1 MKKSIGVI
9 AEYNPFHNGHLL
21 HLTEARRL
29 AGGDL
34 PVIAV
39 MSGSVVQRG
48 EPAFCNKW
56 ARAQMAV
63 QNGADLVL
71 ELPAVFSCRSAEFF
85 AAGAVQLL
93 AATGIT
99 GYLAFGAE
107 TAETQTLAAAAHFI
121 NTHQEELRAIIK
133 SGASYAAAQSTLL
146 QNAGF
151 TFAAA
156 EANDI
161 LALEYCR
168 CLQKYAPQIEPL
180 VIRRCGAGYNS
191 IDISAE
197 YASAS
202 GIRTEYAAAG
212 LSGRILP
219 QIPECSH
226 KLLETL
232 HSLNLLGWNTAKF
245 DALVLYKLCM
255 LTEQQIAAA
264 CECTEGLEH
273 RLKAAAACPDM
284 QSIVSSVS
292 SKRYTKSRIRRL
304 LMQLLLGNDKNIFT
318 EAKPQYLRVLAFNSR
333 GRSMLAQMRK
343 TASLPVI
350 TKIGRNFKNCLTGDT
365 EKDELIIRQLQTD
378 INAANLLALLQNRSQ
393 NYCQTYNS
401 DFLTQPFQQA

>member
-1 MKKSIGVI
+1 M
-9 AEYNPFHNGHLL
+9 
-21 HLTEARRL
+21 
-29 AGGDL
+29 

-168 CLQKYAPQIEPL
+168 CLQKYACYTPL
-180 VIRRCGAGYNS
+180 RCRLQQQRHKLRIRQRQRHTRGIRR
-191 IDISAE
+191 
-197 YASAS
+197 
-202 GIRTEYAAAG
+202 
-212 LSGRILP
+212 
-219 QIPECSH
+219 
-226 KLLETL
+226 
-232 HSLNLLGWNTAKF
+232 
-245 DALVLYKLCM
+245 
-255 LTEQQIAAA
+255 
-264 CECTEGLEH
+264 
-273 RLKAAAACPDM
+273 
-284 QSIVSSVS
+284 
-292 SKRYTKSRIRRL
+292 SR
-304 LMQLLLGNDKNIFT
+304 
-318 EAKPQYLRVLAFNSR
+318 AFR
-333 GRSMLAQMRK
+333 Q
-343 TASLPVI
+343 
-350 TKIGRNFKNCLTGDT
+350 NFKTN
-365 EKDELIIRQLQTD
+365 
-378 INAANLLALLQNRSQ
+378 
-393 NYCQTYNS
+393 
-401 DFLTQPFQQA
+401 P

>member
-99 GYLAFGAE
+99 DCLAFGAE

-168 CLQKYAPQIEPL
+168 CLQKYAPQIMPL

-191 IDISAE
+191 SA
-197 YASAS
+197 
-202 GIRTEYAAAG
+202 TAG
-212 LSGRILP
+212 LSGRILN

-226 KLLETL
+226 KLLERL
-232 HSLNLLGWNTAKF
+232 HSLNLLGWNAEKLN
-245 DALVLYKLCM
+245 ALVLYKLCM
-255 LTEQQIAAA
+255 LPEQQIAAA

-284 QSIVSSVS
+284 QSVVSSVS

-343 TASLPVI
+343 TASMPTAAGAVCLHKCAKRPRCRLLP
-350 TKIGRNFKNCLTGDT
+350 K
-365 EKDELIIRQLQTD
+365 
-378 INAANLLALLQNRSQ
+378 
-393 NYCQTYNS
+393 
-401 DFLTQPFQQA
+401 

>member
-56 ARAQMAV
+56 ARAQIAV

-121 NTHQEELRAIIK
+121 NTHQEELHVIIK

-168 CLQKYAPQIEPL
+168 CLQKYAPQMSQL

-191 IDISAE
+191 SDINA
-197 YASAS
+197 
-202 GIRTEYAAAG
+202 EYAAAG
-212 LSGRILP
+212 LSGRILK

-232 HSLNLLGWNTAKF
+232 HSLNLLGWNTAKL

-255 LTEQQIAAA
+255 LTKQQIAAA

-284 QSIVSSVS
+284 QSVVSSVS

-304 LMQLLLGNDKNIFT
+304 LMQLLLGNDKTIFT

-350 TKIGRNFKNCLTGDT
+350 TKIGRNFKNCLTGDA

>member
-133 SGASYAAAQSTLL
+133 SSASYAAAQSTLL

-168 CLQKYAPQIEPL
+168 CLQKYAPQIAPL

-191 IDISAE
+191 SDISAE

-212 LSGRILP
+212 LSARPGKALGRR
-219 QIPECSH
+219 Q
-226 KLLETL
+226 
-232 HSLNLLGWNTAKF
+232 A
-245 DALVLYKLCM
+245 DAQAGKAAGACVH
-255 LTEQQIAAA
+255 TEQVDVCTGQAA
-264 CECTEGLEH
+264 
-273 RLKAAAACPDM
+273 
-284 QSIVSSVS
+284 
-292 SKRYTKSRIRRL
+292 
-304 LMQLLLGNDKNIFT
+304 
-318 EAKPQYLRVLAFNSR
+318 
-333 GRSMLAQMRK
+333 
-343 TASLPVI
+343 
-350 TKIGRNFKNCLTGDT
+350 
-365 EKDELIIRQLQTD
+365 QLQAV
-378 INAANLLALLQNRSQ
+378 IHQRHQSLAVGHAAVQIHLV
-393 NYCQTYNS
+393 
-401 DFLTQPFQQA
+401 QQAIILQKSHTSRFARCIHS

>member
-1 MKKSIGVI
+1 M
-9 AEYNPFHNGHLL
+9 
-21 HLTEARRL
+21 
-29 AGGDL
+29 
-34 PVIAV
+34 
-39 MSGSVVQRG
+39 
-48 EPAFCNKW
+48 
-56 ARAQMAV
+56 
-63 QNGADLVL
+63 
-71 ELPAVFSCRSAEFF
+71 
-85 AAGAVQLL
+85 
-93 AATGIT
+93 
-99 GYLAFGAE
+99 
-107 TAETQTLAAAAHFI
+107 
-121 NTHQEELRAIIK
+121 
-133 SGASYAAAQSTLL
+133 

-168 CLQKYAPQIEPL
+168 CLQKYAPQIAPL

-191 IDISAE
+191 SDISAE

-202 GIRTEYAAAG
+202 GIRAEYAAAG
-212 LSGRILP
+212 LSGRILK
-219 QIPECSH
+219 QIPERSH

-232 HSLNLLGWNTAKF
+232 HSLNLLGWNTAKL
-245 DALVLYKLCM
+245 DALVSYKLCI
-255 LTEQQIAAA
+255 LTKQQIAAA

-284 QSIVSSVS
+284 QSAVSSVS

-333 GRSMLAQMRK
+333 GRSLLAQMRK

-401 DFLTQPFQQA
+401 DFLTQPFQQD

>member
-1 MKKSIGVI
+1 MCSAANLLSAINGRGRRWPCKTAQTLYWNCLPYFRAAARNFCRRRSAAFSSDRNYELPRFRRGNRGNTNACSCRQLHQHSSGRTARDYKK
-9 AEYNPFHNGHLL
+9 
-21 HLTEARRL
+21 RRVL
-29 AGGDL
+29 RRS
-34 PVIAV
+34 PVHTFAKCRLYFCR
-39 MSGSVVQRG
+39 SGSKRYFG
-48 EPAFCNKW
+48 TGILP
-56 ARAQMAV
+56 
-63 QNGADLVL
+63 
-71 ELPAVFSCRSAEFF
+71 LPA
-85 AAGAVQLL
+85 
-93 AATGIT
+93 
-99 GYLAFGAE
+99 
-107 TAETQTLAAAAHFI
+107 
-121 NTHQEELRAIIK
+121 
-133 SGASYAAAQSTLL
+133 
-146 QNAGF
+146 
-151 TFAAA
+151 
-156 EANDI
+156 
-161 LALEYCR
+161 
-168 CLQKYAPQIEPL
+168 KYAPEIAPL

-191 IDISAE
+191 SDISAE

-212 LSGRILP
+212 LSGRILN
-219 QIPECSH
+219 QIPKCSH

-232 HSLNLLGWNTAKF
+232 HSLNLLGWNTAKL

-284 QSIVSSVS
+284 QIVVSRVS

-304 LMQLLLGNDKNIFT
+304 LMQLLLGNDKTIFT

-333 GRSMLAQMRK
+333 GRSLLAQMRK

-365 EKDELIIRQLQTD
+365 EKDELIIRQLQMD

-401 DFLTQPFQQA
+401 DFLMQPFQQA

>member
-1 MKKSIGVI
+1 M
-9 AEYNPFHNGHLL
+9 
-21 HLTEARRL
+21 
-29 AGGDL
+29 
-34 PVIAV
+34 
-39 MSGSVVQRG
+39 
-48 EPAFCNKW
+48 
-56 ARAQMAV
+56 
-63 QNGADLVL
+63 
-71 ELPAVFSCRSAEFF
+71 
-85 AAGAVQLL
+85 
-93 AATGIT
+93 
-99 GYLAFGAE
+99 
-107 TAETQTLAAAAHFI
+107 
-121 NTHQEELRAIIK
+121 
-133 SGASYAAAQSTLL
+133 

-168 CLQKYAPQIEPL
+168 CLQKYAPQIMPL

-191 IDISAE
+191 SDISVE

-202 GIRTEYAAAG
+202 GIRAEYAAAG
-212 LSGRILP
+212 LSGRILK

-232 HSLNLLGWNTAKF
+232 HSLNLLGWNTAKL
-245 DALVLYKLCM
+245 DALILYKLCM

-273 RLKAAAACPDM
+273 RLKAASSCPDM
-284 QSIVSSVS
+284 QSVVSSVS

-304 LMQLLLGNDKNIFT
+304 LMQLLLGDDKTIFT

-350 TKIGRNFKNCLTGDT
+350 TKIGRNFKNCLTVDT
-365 EKDELIIRQLQTD
+365 AKDELIIRQLQTD

>member
-29 AGGDL
+29 AGGHL

-133 SGASYAAAQSTLL
+133 SGTSYAAAQSTLL

-168 CLQKYAPQIEPL
+168 CLQKYAPQIMPL

-191 IDISAE
+191 SDINAE

-202 GIRTEYAAAG
+202 GIRAEYAAAG

-232 HSLNLLGWNTAKF
+232 HSLNLLGWNTEKL
-245 DALVLYKLCM
+245 DTLVLYKLCM

-273 RLKAAAACPDM
+273 RLKAAAVCPDM
-284 QSIVSSVS
+284 QSVVSSVS

-304 LMQLLLGNDKNIFT
+304 LMQLLLGNDKTIFT
-318 EAKPQYLRVLAFNSR
+318 EAKPQYLRVLAFNNR
-333 GRSMLAQMRK
+333 GRSLLAQMRK

-365 EKDELIIRQLQTD
+365 AKDELIIRQLQTD

-401 DFLTQPFQQA
+401 DFLMQPFQQT

>member
-168 CLQKYAPQIEPL
+168 CLQKYAPQIAPL

-191 IDISAE
+191 SDISAE

-202 GIRTEYAAAG
+202 GIRAEYAAAG
-212 LSGRILP
+212 LSGRILK

-232 HSLNLLGWNTAKF
+232 HSLNLLGWNTAKL

-273 RLKAAAACPDM
+273 RL
-284 QSIVSSVS
+284 
-292 SKRYTKSRIRRL
+292 KSRIRRL

-350 TKIGRNFKNCLTGDT
+350 TKIGRNFKNCLTGNAK
-365 EKDELIIRQLQTD
+365 KDELIIRQLQMD

-401 DFLTQPFQQA
+401 DFLMQPFQQA

>member
-133 SGASYAAAQSTLL
+133 SGASYAAAQSILL

-168 CLQKYAPQIEPL
+168 CLQKYAPQIAPL

-191 IDISAE
+191 SDISAE

-212 LSGRILP
+212 LSGRILN

-232 HSLNLLGWNTAKF
+232 HSLNLLGWNATCLFYTSYAC
-245 DALVLYKLCM
+245 LRRSKL
-255 LTEQQIAAA
+255 
-264 CECTEGLEH
+264 
-273 RLKAAAACPDM
+273 P
-284 QSIVSSVS
+284 
-292 SKRYTKSRIRRL
+292 
-304 LMQLLLGNDKNIFT
+304 
-318 EAKPQYLRVLAFNSR
+318 
-333 GRSMLAQMRK
+333 
-343 TASLPVI
+343 LPANAP
-350 TKIGRNFKNCLTGDT
+350 KDLNTG
-365 EKDELIIRQLQTD
+365 
-378 INAANLLALLQNRSQ
+378 
-393 NYCQTYNS
+393 
-401 DFLTQPFQQA
+401 

>member
-1 MKKSIGVI
+1 M
-9 AEYNPFHNGHLL
+9 P
-21 HLTEARRL
+21 
-29 AGGDL
+29 
-34 PVIAV
+34 
-39 MSGSVVQRG
+39 QRG
-48 EPAFCNKW
+48 IFC
-56 ARAQMAV
+56 RR
-63 QNGADLVL
+63 
-71 ELPAVFSCRSAEFF
+71 RSA
-85 AAGAVQLL
+85 
-93 AATGIT
+93 
-99 GYLAFGAE
+99 AFSGDRNYGLPRFWRGNRRNTNACSC
-107 TAETQTLAAAAHFI
+107 AHFI

-168 CLQKYAPQIEPL
+168 CLQKYAPQIMPL

-191 IDISAE
+191 SDISAE

-212 LSGRILP
+212 LSGRILN

-226 KLLETL
+226 ELLETL
-232 HSLNLLGWNTAKF
+232 HSLNLLGWHTEKL
-245 DALVLYKLCM
+245 DTLVLYKLCM

-284 QSIVSSVS
+284 QNAVSSVS

-304 LMQLLLGNDKNIFT
+304 LMQLLLGNDKTIFT

-350 TKIGRNFKNCLTGDT
+350 TKIGRNLKTASPAIPKKT
-365 EKDELIIRQLQTD
+365 
-378 INAANLLALLQNRSQ
+378 NLLYASCKRILTLLICWH
-393 NYCQTYNS
+393 YCKTAAKTIAKPITAI
-401 DFLTQPFQQA
+401 F

>member
-29 AGGDL
+29 AGGDF

-133 SGASYAAAQSTLL
+133 SGASYAAAQSKLL

-151 TFAAA
+151 TFAAV

-168 CLQKYAPQIEPL
+168 CLQKYAPQIAPL

-191 IDISAE
+191 SDISA
-197 YASAS
+197 
-202 GIRTEYAAAG
+202 EYAAAG
-212 LSGRILP
+212 LSGRILK

-232 HSLNLLGWNTAKF
+232 HSLNLLGWNTAKL

-255 LTEQQIAAA
+255 LTEQQIAAT

-284 QSIVSSVS
+284 QSVVSSVS

-304 LMQLLLGNDKNIFT
+304 LMQLLLGNDKTIFT

-333 GRSMLAQMRK
+333 GRSLLAQMRK

-365 EKDELIIRQLQTD
+365 EKDELIIRQLQMD